1 MVSTI
6 LVIWPWY
13 LTGVIVEKAKL
24 ESWSIE
30 WRVYSVILVFPSHY
44 LMEIYD
50 FSSHGSIYQ
59 CNSYSRFSTADAI
72 SDIRLKE
79 LGTKRRLLGRGKKK
93 ERKEKEKKQN
103 PLILSDE
110 SFIGSSLCLTQKRIR
125 QGLFSPKHNVNSS
138 STSTISL
145 FYLKTT
151 REILIL
157 KTEERNGRDV
167 AVLEDI
173 HEECAQDR
181 AGSAPAHQ
189 HYANPFFTPR
199 DCGFAWKVLHS
210 C

>member
-79 LGTKRRLLGRGKKK
+79 LGTKRRLLGRGGKKK
-93 ERKEKEKKQN
+93 IKKRSKTPWFYRMNLLLGAHYVLLRKE
-103 PLILSDE
+103 SGRA
-110 SFIGSSLCLTQKRIR
+110 FSLRNI
-125 QGLFSPKHNVNSS
+125 
-138 STSTISL
+138 TSTPP
-145 FYLKTT
+145 
-151 REILIL
+151 
-157 KTEERNGRDV
+157 
-167 AVLEDI
+167 
-173 HEECAQDR
+173 
-181 AGSAPAHQ
+181 APAPS
-189 HYANPFFTPR
+189 PFSILRLSVKF
-199 DCGFAWKVLHS
+199 LS
-210 C
+210 